1 MDNFLQFAILGLG
14 AGAAYA
20 LLAQGVVLIYRGS
33 GLVNFGHGALA
44 MLAAY
49 ITFLSLEIDRGWSTW
64 PAAIVGV
71 LFASLVSLAFQ
82 VLVLRQLRRA
92 TAIVRLIATLGLLAV
107 VQAGVQ
113 LEWGATTYDIPQFL
127 PHDVYQWG
135 NIVVQEERIIML
147 AVVVGLTVALWV
159 FSRYTRLGLAIS
171 ASAQNERVAATL
183 GWSPERLSAIT
194 WTAGG
199 ALAGLAGILV
209 APLTGL
215 TPSTFTLVV
224 TISGLAAALLG
235 GFSSFPL
242 TLVGGLLIGVGES
255 LVTLYQQDITS
266 FFHQTTMTGI
276 TSAVPFLVI
285 LLVLVVRGRG
295 LPLRSH
301 VADRLPR
308 LGSGMV
314 SWQGVAIATFGI
326 MLLDFGVFDDRWT
339 AALSVSLSA
348 AVMVASIVVLTGFAG
363 QLSLGQ
369 WALGGIGALIAG
381 RLVQA
386 AGWPTELAI
395 VAGILLT
402 VPAGLL
408 FALPALRTRGVNLAV
423 VTLGLGFTVSQVVFA
438 NPNWI
443 GKPLD
448 GGTVIGR
455 TKLFGIKVDAVQY
468 PERWAFVCFVAAM
481 LIGLMVANLRRSR
494 TGRRLLAIRTN
505 ERAAASLG
513 ISVFGVKLY
522 AFGLASAIAAVA
534 GILVAFQTPTITY
547 GAFSAF
553 ASINS
558 VGHAVIGG
566 LGYVLSM
573 AFAAPNAIGGIGTRF
588 LDDFLNLG
596 TWDFLIGGVL
606 LLLILIAHPD
616 GLADG
621 ILRQAHGLLKGLRL
635 TARPRPLEVLT
646 DVEVEPVAPIT
657 LRVSGLTVRFGGVVA
672 VDDVTFEVGPG
683 EVVGLIGP
691 NGAGKTTIIDA
702 VTGFVRPSAGA
713 IALGSDE
720 IGRWSAARRA
730 RHGLRRSF
738 QSLELF
744 DEITV
749 ADNIH
754 VGADEPTRV
763 SWLTDLI
770 HPGKR
775 ILPPMAVAA
784 IREFDLAADLARM
797 PDELPTGRRRLVG
810 IARAV
815 ASGPSQLMLD
825 EPAAGLDESE
835 SRELS
840 TLIRRLA
847 KERNIGVLLVEHDVG
862 LVMSTCDRVIVVDFG
877 SLIASGTPAE
887 VRDNPLVRAAY
898 LGELAEEPGSQAA
911 PSDLPEPEGVEVKL
925 GDAVGADADAPRAD
939 GPRAEGHGAVVGAG
953 SAQTHAMTHG
963 AALLACHELS
973 TGYGRVAVVHDL
985 DLTVHAGEVVALL
998 GPNGA
1003 GKTTTLLCL
1012 AGELAA
1018 MDGEVSLFGEP
1029 TTEPMFMRCRKG
1041 LGYVTEERSA
1051 IMNLT
1056 VGENLRVAGVS
1067 IESAVAGFPEL
1078 EALLR
1083 RRAGL
1088 LSGGEQQMLS
1098 LARALGRQPKV
1109 LLADELS
1116 LGLAPTVVTR
1126 LLTAVRKAATDEG
1139 VGVLL
1144 VEQHVSQALAI
1155 ADRVV
1160 VLQRGLAVVSG
1171 TSAEVSGRLSEVES
1185 AYLSTAS

>member
-33 GLVNFGHGALA
+33 GLVNFGQGALA

-49 ITFLSLEIDRGWSTW
+49 ITFLSLEIDRGWATL
-64 PAAIVGV
+64 PAAVVGI
-71 LFASLVSLAFQ
+71 LAASLVSLAFQ

-92 TAIVRLIATLGLLAV
+92 TAIVRLIATLGLLSV

-113 LEWGATTYDIPQFL
+113 LQWGSATYDIPQFL

-135 NIVVQEERIIML
+135 NILVQEERIIML
-147 AVVVGLTVALWV
+147 AVVVFLTAALWA

-199 ALAGLAGILV
+199 ALAGLAGVLV

-224 TISGLAAALLG
+224 TIAGLAAALLG

-242 TLVGGLLIGVGES
+242 TLLGGLLIGVGES
-255 LVTLYQQDITS
+255 LATLYQQNITD
-266 FFHQTTMTGI
+266 FFHQTTLTGV

-308 LGSGMV
+308 LGSGLV
-314 SWQGVAIATFGI
+314 SWQGLAIMTVGI
-326 MLLDFGVFDDRWT
+326 MLLNFGVFNDRWT

-369 WALGGIGALIAG
+369 WALAGIGALIAG

-395 VAGILLT
+395 LGGILLT

-448 GGTVIGR
+448 GGTVIGP
-455 TKLFGIKVDAVQY
+455 TKLFGIAVDSVRY
-468 PERWAFVCFVAAM
+468 PERWAAVCLVAAI
-481 LIGLMVANLRRSR
+481 LVGLMVANLRRSR

-513 ISVFGVKLY
+513 ISVFGAKLY
-522 AFGLASAIAAVA
+522 AFGLASGIAAVA
-534 GILVAFQTPTITY
+534 GILVAFQQPTITY
-547 GAFSAF
+547 GAFNVF

-558 VGHAVIGG
+558 VGQAVIGG
-566 LGYVLSM
+566 LGYVLAM
-573 AFAAPNAIGGIGTRF
+573 AFAAPNAIGGVGTRV
-588 LDDFLNLG
+588 LEDFLHLA
-596 TWDFLIGGVL
+596 TWDFLLGGVL
-606 LLLILIAHPD
+606 LLAILIVHPD

-621 ILRQAHGLLKGLRL
+621 ILRQTHGFLKRLRL
-635 TARPRPLEVLT
+635 TARPRPPEVLS
-646 DVEVEPVAPIT
+646 EVAAEPVAPMT

-672 VDDVTFEVGPG
+672 VNDVTFEVGPG

-702 VTGFVRPSAGA
+702 VTGFVRATS
-713 IALGSDE
+713 GSVMLDSQE

-730 RHGLRRSF
+730 RGGLRRSF

-754 VGADEPTRV
+754 VGGDESTRL

-770 HPGKR
+770 RPGNPV
-775 ILPPMAVAA
+775 LPPMAVAA
-784 IREFDLAADLARM
+784 IREFDLGADLARM

-847 KERNIGVLLVEHDVG
+847 RERNIGILLVEHDVG
-862 LVMSTCDRVIVVDFG
+862 LVMSTCDRVIVLDFG
-877 SLIASGTPAE
+877 SLIATGTPGE
-887 VRDNPLVRAAY
+887 IRDDPKVRAAY
-898 LGELAEEPGSQAA
+898 LGELTEDAPTKGQDVAEESAAAEEEPSQEEEA
-911 PSDLPEPEGVEVKL
+911 PAEAPVLVR
-925 GDAVGADADAPRAD
+925 GDAVTQGD
-939 GPRAEGHGAVVGAG
+939 
-953 SAQTHAMTHG
+953 T
-963 AALLACHELS
+963 LLSCSGLS

-985 DLTVHAGEVVALL
+985 DLTVRAGEVVALL

-1012 AGELAA
+1012 SGELAPLE
-1018 MDGEVSLFGEP
+1018 GEVSLFGSP

-1056 VGENLRVAGVS
+1056 AAENLRVAGVS
-1067 IESAVAGFPEL
+1067 IDAALEAFPEL
-1078 EALLR
+1078 EPLLR

-1088 LSGGEQQMLS
+1088 LSGGEQQMLT
-1098 LARALGRQPKV
+1098 LARALGRQPKI

-1116 LGLAPTVVTR
+1116 LGLAPRVVTR
-1126 LLTAVRKAATDEG
+1126 LLTAVRKAATEQG

-1160 VLQRGLAVVSG
+1160 VLQRGSVALSG
-1171 TSAEVSGRLSEVES
+1171 TAAEVGGRLSEVES
-1185 AYLSTAS
+1185 AYLSSTS